1 MWLWCCDLQQYVEE
15 LEGVAEGSD
24 VSFETI
30 FIENIV
36 EEFSNSIPPSFQSDV
51 FSTEAR
57 HPVLRCSDIVLS
69 SSEMHVVAHNED
81 SGEVDVNRTAIVIA
95 KIAGEPKFVAYTYL
109 GDLPSGAFG
118 FNQNGVAFTLNCK
131 LDRSRSVLFI
141 VVQPS
146 EIFVGG
152 LGRGFI
158 SRDLL
163 TAKNAN
169 DATAIITREVDGRSS
184 QALWNIEVA
193 SFNRHIVYEFK
204 EEGNAISAFFHAN
217 QYQRLQIAQPPY
229 QSSLHRLQRYNELT
243 PPTTIDEALVVL
255 GDQEDRSWPV
265 FHDHLSHARGDLSGW
280 TLTTIVFDLDKGKA
294 VSFLGNPAHCRQNLV
309 WDLSNVTMLSAAPT
323 KRFYDMCS
331 GSRFYCL
338 VALNVVVVPVDRSQ
352 RQLLEATKYANN
364 RSLLE
369 NHGECITILL
379 HKSSFSLIFIGVIL
393 AATVDGL
400 ADEKSNTPTANVQ
413 AQVITVKGDN
423 ITKEEERFLQTDD
436 FGDFDGAK
444 TTEERALVSP
454 QMKTALKNFAYYPIL
469 FIKALRRIRNSF
481 G

>member
-1 MWLWCCDLQQYVEE
+1 MRLVFALWSLLVGVYGDEVFEFYGDSHFEFGRQMGLRFRDKIQDRMRLTSKLQTLLLPFAKTSTGRKLLDRYLLTHRTTFPQYVEE

-51 FSTEAR
+51 FPTEAR

-95 KIAGEPKFVAYTYL
+95 KIADEPKFVAYTYL

-118 FNQNGVAFTLNCK
+118 FNQNGVAFTLNSK
-131 LDRSRSVLFI
+131 RV
-141 VVQPS
+141 
-146 EIFVGG
+146 
-152 LGRGFI
+152 
-158 SRDLL
+158 
-163 TAKNAN
+163 
-169 DATAIITREVDGRSS
+169 
-184 QALWNIEVA
+184 WNIEVA

-265 FHDHLSHARGDLSGW
+265 FHDYLSHARGDLSGW

-309 WDLSNVTMLSAAPT
+309 WDLSNVTVLSAA
-323 KRFYDMCS
+323 
-331 GSRFYCL
+331 
-338 VALNVVVVPVDRSQ
+338 
-352 RQLLEATKYANN
+352 AN
-364 RSLLE
+364 
-369 NHGECITILL
+369 
-379 HKSSFSLIFIGVIL
+379 
-393 AATVDGL
+393 
-400 ADEKSNTPTANVQ
+400 
-413 AQVITVKGDN
+413 
-423 ITKEEERFLQTDD
+423 
-436 FGDFDGAK
+436 
-444 TTEERALVSP
+444 
-454 QMKTALKNFAYYPIL
+454 
-469 FIKALRRIRNSF
+469 
-481 G
+481 

>member
-1 MWLWCCDLQQYVEE
+1 MRLVFALWSLLVGVYGTKCSSSTGTRTLSSGANGTAIPGQNSGPDAAQLEAADPVTAVCEDVDGAQTAGSQYVEE

-51 FSTEAR
+51 FPTEAR

-95 KIAGEPKFVAYTYL
+95 KIAGEPKFVAYT
-109 GDLPSGAFG
+109 
-118 FNQNGVAFTLNCK
+118 

-169 DATAIITREVDGRSS
+169 DATAIITREG
-184 QALWNIEVA
+184 QAAGHNFQLMDVPAKRVWNIEVA

-265 FHDHLSHARGDLSGW
+265 FHDYLSHARGDLSGW

-309 WDLSNVTMLSAAPT
+309 WDLSNVTVLSAA
-323 KRFYDMCS
+323 
-331 GSRFYCL
+331 
-338 VALNVVVVPVDRSQ
+338 
-352 RQLLEATKYANN
+352 AN
-364 RSLLE
+364 
-369 NHGECITILL
+369 
-379 HKSSFSLIFIGVIL
+379 
-393 AATVDGL
+393 
-400 ADEKSNTPTANVQ
+400 
-413 AQVITVKGDN
+413 
-423 ITKEEERFLQTDD
+423 
-436 FGDFDGAK
+436 
-444 TTEERALVSP
+444 
-454 QMKTALKNFAYYPIL
+454 
-469 FIKALRRIRNSF
+469 
-481 G
+481 